1 MIIPEKLTRS
11 MVFSLL
17 LSALSATAQIL
28 EAATPS
34 SRPPMRL
41 RISYTAPIGVMAPL
55 WMAAESGAFRR
66 EGLEVELVLVEGRAA
81 IAALIAKEVDALEIS
96 MPGTVPAAIAG
107 GDITMIAGLLTK
119 MIFSL
124 HAQKDIKTA
133 EQLRGKVFGSD
144 RVGTASDYGGRMAL
158 SLLGLKPEA
167 DFASVL
173 RIGGTNM
180 LWPSLLA
187 GQIAAAPLTPPQSF
201 TADALG
207 FTRLVN
213 TYHLPYQNIGIV
225 VRKSEVEARSEAWLR
240 LLRAMREGI
249 KRWYAD
255 PKLARD
261 VLAKYTKE
269 KDLDKIQKT
278 YEFFSK
284 QAGFSEDLQ
293 ITDEGTQQIL
303 NFLASTILPAAKGS
317 SPKQFYDTRILEKL
331 GK

>member
-1 MIIPEKLTRS
+1 MINCTRFIGLL
-11 MVFSLL
+11 VF
-17 LSALSATAQIL
+17 LSAHGFAPQVTDG
-28 EAATPS
+28 ATPA
-34 SRPPMRL
+34 PKAPIRL
-41 RISYTAPIGVMAPL
+41 RISYSSPIGVMAPL
-55 WMAAESGAFRR
+55 WMAAESGAFKR
-66 EGLEVELVLVEGRAA
+66 EALDVEMVLVEGRAA
-81 IAALIAKEVDALEIS
+81 IAALIAKEVDAVQIS
-96 MPGTVPAAIAG
+96 MPAIVPAAIAG

-124 HAQKDIKTA
+124 HAQKDIKNA

-144 RVGTASDYGGRMAL
+144 RVGTPSDYGGRMAL
-158 SLLGLKPEA
+158 PLLGLKPEV

-173 RIGGTNM
+173 RIGGTNF

-225 VRKSEVEARSEAWLR
+225 VRKSEVEAKAEAWLR

-249 KRWYAD
+249 KRWYDD
-255 PKLARD
+255 PKLARH
-261 VLAKYTKE
+261 VLTKYTKE
-269 KDLDKIQKT
+269 KDPDKLQKT

-284 QAGFSEDLQ
+284 QAGFSDDLQ

-303 NFLASTILPAAKGS
+303 NFLGSTVLPAAKGT
-317 SPKQFYDTRILEKL
+317 SPKQFYDTRILDRL
-331 GK
+331 GR

>member
-1 MIIPEKLTRS
+1 MRKLARLIGFA
-11 MVFSLL
+11 VILPAL
-17 LSALSATAQIL
+17 WLAPQVSA
-28 EAATPS
+28 AATPA
-34 SRPPMRL
+34 RKTPLRL
-41 RISYTAPIGVMAPL
+41 RIAYAAPIGVMAPL
-55 WMAAESGAFRR
+55 WMATDSGALKR
-66 EGLEVELVLVEGRAA
+66 EDLEVELVLIEARAA
-81 IAALIAKEVDALEIS
+81 IAALLAKEIDALEIS
-96 MPGTVPAAIAG
+96 MPGIVPAALAG

-158 SLLGLKPEA
+158 SLLGLKPES
-167 DFASVL
+167 DFSAVL
-173 RIGGTNM
+173 RIGGTNL

-201 TADALG
+201 SADALG

-225 VRKSEVEARSEAWLR
+225 VRKSEVAAQAEVWIR
-240 LLRAMREGI
+240 LLRAMREGV
-249 KRWYAD
+249 KRWYDD
-255 PKLARD
+255 PKLSRE
-261 VLAKYTKE
+261 VLTKYTKE
-269 KDLDKIQKT
+269 KDPDRLQKT

-284 QAGFSEDLQ
+284 QAGFSDDLQ
-293 ITDEGTQQIL
+293 ITDQGTQQIL
-303 NFLASTILPAAKGS
+303 NFLAATVLPAAKGT
-317 SPKQFYDTRILEKL
+317 SPKQFYDTRIIDRV